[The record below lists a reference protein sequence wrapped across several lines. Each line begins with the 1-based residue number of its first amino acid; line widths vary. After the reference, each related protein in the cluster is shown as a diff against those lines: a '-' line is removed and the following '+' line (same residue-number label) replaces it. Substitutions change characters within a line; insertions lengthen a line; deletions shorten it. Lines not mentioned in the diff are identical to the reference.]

1 LRVEPGANQDENA
14 NSMRPSALWMVTL
27 CLLSA
32 RSAHAQETKIEVG
45 RFHLESI
52 QGAEATAVVNND
64 GPDGQPAVTAVV
76 SKIGAE
82 FWSVELRAT
91 DINFEPGKTYEV
103 KFQAKSTTSQFIYV
117 VPEKMDGNQASVA
130 EGKILQIS
138 DQWTDCTVVLRTTDT
153 ANPGRL
159 TLSSLSANPA
169 SYSFSNVR
177 VNETSSLPPK

>member
-1 LRVEPGANQDENA
+1 LRVEPEANQGENA
-14 NSMRPSALWMVTL
+14 NSMRPSAVWMVTL

-32 RSAHAQETKIEVG
+32 QFVHAQETKIEAG

-52 QGAEATAVVNND
+52 QGAEAKAAVDNE

-103 KFQAKSTTSQFIYV
+103 KFQAKCTPSQFIYV

-130 EGKILQIS
+130 EGTTLQIS
-138 DQWTDCTVVLRTTDT
+138 DQWTDCTVLFRTTDT

-169 SYSFSNVR
+169 SYSFSNLR
-177 VNETSSLPPK
+177 VNETSLSPK